1 MKRNQP
7 RIQLSDHF
15 TYGRLLRF
23 VLPSIVMMVFTSMYT
38 IVDGLFVSNFVGKTP
53 FAALNLIMP
62 LLMILSAAGFM
73 IGTGGSALV
82 AKVLGEGDE
91 KRANAL
97 FSLLVLTAL
106 IAGIVLSV
114 SGMIAVRPVAAAL
127 GAGDEMIDYC
137 VLYGRISMIS
147 LPAFLLQNTFQSFL
161 VVAQKP
167 GLGLAVMI
175 GAGVTNMTLDAL
187 LVGVL
192 GCGLAGAASATVMS
206 EFVGGLLPLFYFL
219 RKNDSLLHLT
229 RPSLDFRAFR
239 RACANGL
246 SELMSNLSMP
256 MVNILYNLQLIRLVG
271 ADGVAAYG
279 VIMYVNF
286 VFISIF
292 LGFSIGS
299 SPIVSYHY
307 GAQNR
312 AELRSL
318 FRKSV
323 TIVCVFGVCMAV
335 LAQVL
340 SRPLALLF
348 VGYDA
353 DLCELTRH
361 GLRLFSMAFL
371 LSGTNIFGSALFT
384 ALNNGLISAVI
395 SFSRTLLFQ
404 CAAVLLLPILL
415 GLDGVWL
422 SIVAAEVCTAAVTVT
437 FFVTQRK
444 RYFSEKRE
452 TGT

>member
-1 MKRNQP
+1 MKPKQP
-7 RIQLSDHF
+7 GIQLSDHF
-15 TYGRLLRF
+15 SYGRLLRF
-23 VLPSIVMMVFTSMYT
+23 VFPSIVMMVFTSLYSV
-38 IVDGLFVSNFVGKTP
+38 VDGLFVSNFVGKTP

-82 AKVLGEGDE
+82 AKVLGEGDD
-91 KRANAL
+91 KRANEL
-97 FSLLVLTAL
+97 FSLLILTAL
-106 IAGIVLSV
+106 FAGIVLSAI
-114 SGMIAVRPVAAAL
+114 GMLAVRPVAIAL
-127 GAGDEMIDYC
+127 GAEGEMIDYC
-137 VLYGRISMIS
+137 VLYGRITMIS

-167 GLGLAVMI
+167 GLGLAVMV
-175 GAGVTNMTLDAL
+175 GAGVTNMTMDAL

-192 GCGLAGAASATVMS
+192 GCGLAGAAGATVMS

-219 RKNDSLLHLT
+219 RKNDSLLYLT
-229 RPSLDFRAFR
+229 RPILDFRALR

-256 MVNILYNLQLIRLVG
+256 IVNILYNLQLIRLIG

-279 VIMYVNF
+279 VIMYLNF
-286 VFISIF
+286 VFVSIF
-292 LGFSIGS
+292 LGYSIGS
-299 SPIVSYHY
+299 APIISYHY

-323 TIVCVFGVCMAV
+323 TIVGVFGICMVV
-335 LAQVL
+335 LAELL
-340 SRPLALLF
+340 SHPLSLLF

-353 DLCELTRH
+353 ALCELTRH
-361 GLRLFSMAFL
+361 GLRLFSLAFL
-371 LSGTNIFGSALFT
+371 ISGTNIFGSSLFT

-404 CAAVLLLPILL
+404 CAAVMLLPLVL
-415 GLDGVWL
+415 GVDGIWL
-422 SIVAAEVCTAAVTVT
+422 SIVAAEVCTAAVTLS
-437 FFVTQRK
+437 FFLTQRK
-444 RYFSEKRE
+444 RYFSK
-452 TGT
+452 